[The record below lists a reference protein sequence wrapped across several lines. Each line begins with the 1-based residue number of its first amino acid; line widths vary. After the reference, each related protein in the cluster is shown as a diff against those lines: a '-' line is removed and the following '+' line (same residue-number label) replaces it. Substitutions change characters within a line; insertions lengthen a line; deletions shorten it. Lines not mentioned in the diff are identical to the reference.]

1 MSLRTSINWL
11 ITLVMLLFIVTLA
24 ALQISAARRSTAAEM
39 EAATRVTVQLLVSL
53 IGNENARQGTATPEA
68 VARMLEQAGRIRAH
82 DIEVLDAQRNVLHHS
97 PPSPWKVGR
106 YAPAWFAALV
116 APQSNVIVLPVG
128 NGSLRIVPDDSRMV
142 LDAWD
147 ELLNLFWLSL
157 LLFTLLNLLVFWF
170 AGRTVRENHSWMQL
184 IQRHIEDE
192 RRNLAHELHDEI
204 GQSLTAV
211 KTLATTLVNR
221 TRDKQ
226 PELQSTA
233 QTIVEVSTQMYDDM
247 HGLVRQLRPLV
258 LDKLGL
264 QAALQEL
271 VAVQQARH
279 AELRFTLAF
288 SGDVAGVGQELAIT
302 AYRMVQ
308 ESLTNVVRHAEATE
322 ASINVDVTDHKLTVS
337 VADNG
342 QGVRTNPDDYSE
354 RYGLIGMRERAE
366 ALGGSFHWHD
376 DNGVRVV
383 ISLPLKVAGA
393 KS

>member
-53 IGNENARQGTATPEA
+53 IGNESARQGSATPESL
-68 VARMLEQAGRIRAH
+68 ARTLEQAGRIRAH
-82 DIEVLDAQRNVLHHS
+82 DIEVLDAQHRVLHHS
-97 PPSPWKVGR
+97 PPSPWKPGR
-106 YAPAWFAALV
+106 YAPSWFAALV
-116 APQSNVIVLPVG
+116 APQSSVIVLPVG
-128 NGSLRIVPDDSRMV
+128 TGSLRIVPDDSRMV

-170 AGRTVRENHSWMQL
+170 AGRTVKENHTWMQL

-233 QTIVEVSTQMYDDM
+233 QTIVEVSTQMYDAM
-247 HGLVRQLRPLV
+247 HGLVRQLRPLL

-271 VAVQQARH
+271 VAAQQARH
-279 AELRFTLAF
+279 PDLRFTLAF
-288 SGDVAGVGQELAIT
+288 SGDVARIGQELAIT

-308 ESLTNVVRHAEATE
+308 ESLTNVVRHAAATE
-322 ASINVDVTDHKLTVS
+322 ASINVDVTEHKLTVS

-342 QGVRTNPDDYSE
+342 QGARTNPDDYSE

-366 ALGGSFHWHD
+366 ALGGSFHWHE

-383 ISLPLKVAGA
+383 VSLPLTVAGA
-393 KS
+393 TA